1 MKIQTLN
8 KAAGLLLILL
18 SISVTIS
25 LTIKTLVTGGGT
37 WGFGIIGIPILLPL
51 SAYILFGIA
60 GWIKNKALQRKIF
73 ITAHGVT
80 LSIGLISLIIF
91 PVYPKAFVVIPVSL
105 AILSVVSR
113 NNFEYLLLTM
123 ILLAIV
129 ANILLLKWE
138 IDFNRTLPIIQLFER
153 ENNSFEEIHILNI
166 QSLSS

>member
-25 LTIKTLVTGGGT
+25 LTIKTFVTGGGT
-37 WGFGIIGIPILLPL
+37 WGFGIVGIPILLPL
-51 SAYILFGIA
+51 SAYLLFGIA
-60 GWIKNKALQRKIF
+60 GWINNEALQRNLF
-73 ITAHGVT
+73 IIAHLVT

-91 PVYPKAFVVIPVSL
+91 PVYPKAFVLIPLSL
-105 AILSVVSR
+105 AILSMVR
-113 NNFEYLLLTM
+113 KNRFKYFLLVM

-138 IDFNRTLPIIQLFER
+138 IDFDRTLPIFQLFEP
-153 ENNSFEEIHILNI
+153 
-166 QSLSS
+166 

>member
-25 LTIKTLVTGGGT
+25 LTIKTFVTGGGT
-37 WGFGIIGIPILLPL
+37 WGFGIVGIPILLPL
-51 SAYILFGIA
+51 SAYLLFGIA
-60 GWIKNKALQRKIF
+60 GWINNESLQRKIF
-73 ITAHGVT
+73 ITAHLVT

-91 PVYPKAFVVIPVSL
+91 PVYPKAFVLIPLSL
-105 AILSVVSR
+105 AILSMVSKNR
-113 NNFEYLLLTM
+113 FKYFLLIM

-138 IDFNRTLPIIQLFER
+138 IDFDRTLPIFQLFE
-153 ENNSFEEIHILNI
+153 L
-166 QSLSS
+166 

>member
-25 LTIKTLVTGGGT
+25 LTIKTFVTGGGT
-37 WGFGIIGIPILLPL
+37 WGFGIVGIPILLPL
-51 SAYILFGIA
+51 SAYLLFGIA
-60 GWIKNKALQRKIF
+60 GWINNESLQRKIF
-73 ITAHGVT
+73 ITAHLVT

-91 PVYPKAFVVIPVSL
+91 PVYPKAFVLIPLSL
-105 AILSVVSR
+105 AILSMVSKNR
-113 NNFEYLLLTM
+113 FKYFLLLM

-138 IDFNRTLPIIQLFER
+138 IDFDRTLPIFQLFE
-153 ENNSFEEIHILNI
+153 L
-166 QSLSS
+166 